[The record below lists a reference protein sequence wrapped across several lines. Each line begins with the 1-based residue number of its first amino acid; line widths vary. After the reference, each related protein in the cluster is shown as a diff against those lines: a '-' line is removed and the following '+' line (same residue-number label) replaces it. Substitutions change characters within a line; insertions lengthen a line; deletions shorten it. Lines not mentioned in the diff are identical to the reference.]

1 MNDGCVRKAKTVDD
15 KYNGIDFDTA
25 GPGSVLR
32 RLQAYG
38 RVEGLVVG
46 AHGEASPELN
56 DLIHLVAEKDTLSR
70 FRVLGFDSPLA
81 ARSTV
86 LNQIYLASGGEA
98 IRGVVR
104 LRVANLSTVLAGSCS
119 RKAAKARRQAAKS
132 LFEEQNLTYWHRH
145 WNFDSKHRP
154 VPQTYTTLPST
165 CIIFV
170 H

>member
-56 DLIHLVAEKDTLSR
+56 DLIHLSR

-132 LFEEQNLTYWHRH
+132 LFEEQNLAYWHRH
-145 WNFDSKHRP
+145 CYFDS
-154 VPQTYTTLPST
+154 
-165 CIIFV
+165 
-170 H
+170 